1 MKDPGGGRIL
11 PAEGSAFRRVDAWV
25 SAVRAATPEATAILD
40 GDRRVT
46 YAELDREADRLARMI
61 AARGIRPGGAIGVRM
76 RRGWRLYA
84 ALLGVWR
91 HGSAYVPVDVSYP
104 RARQDHIIADS
115 GMRLL
120 VEDGEGEGDV
130 ALRVLAASPAYA
142 PLPPDTAYVLYTS
155 GSTGRPK
162 GVVLRHANVLAFL
175 DGVVRTFR
183 FGSDDVWAQFTS
195 PCFDISV
202 AEIWI
207 PLVTGGRFV
216 VVPEDVA
223 SAPSAFQRLLADRR
237 VSVLSQVPTVFR
249 YLLNAL
255 EEGGTGLPLL
265 RQVLLCGERVEP
277 HTVLRWLK
285 SGIAPAAKVFNLYGP
300 TEATVYA
307 TWQELSEE
315 NLDPARSSTPIG
327 RALPHVTVAVL
338 EGGRSVP
345 AGRAGEIH
353 LGGAGVAWGYLGL
366 PERTARSFLTV
377 DNGTTERWYRT
388 GDLARVE
395 QDGLW
400 FEGRTDTQVKLR
412 GLRIELGEVEALL
425 HAHEDIRE
433 AAAVVT
439 RRAHGDPFLVAC
451 CVPSSASAA
460 ADVPALRA
468 YLAERLPS
476 YMVPSRFVE
485 LPALPL
491 TLNGKLDRKRLEEL
505 VRPET
510 A

>member
-1 MKDPGGGRIL
+1 MP
-11 PAEGSAFRRVDAWV
+11 PAEGAGFRRVDAWV
-25 SAVRAATPEATAILD
+25 SAVRAATPEATALQD

-46 YAELDREADRLARMI
+46 YAELDREADRVARMI
-61 AARGIRPGGAIGVRM
+61 SARGVAPGGAVGVRM

-84 ALLGVWR
+84 ALLGVWK

-115 GMRLL
+115 GMGLL
-120 VEDGEGEGDV
+120 VENGEGEAGF
-130 ALRVLAASPAYA
+130 AMRVLDPRPART

-175 DGVVRTFR
+175 DGVVRTFQ
-183 FGSDDVWAQFTS
+183 FGSDDIWAQFTS

-223 SAPSAFQRLLADRR
+223 SAPTAFQRLLADRR

-255 EEGGTGLPLL
+255 EEEGAALPCL
-265 RQVLLCGERVEP
+265 RRILLCGEPVEP

-285 SGIAPAAKVFNLYGP
+285 SGIAPAARVYNLYGP

-307 TWQELSEE
+307 TWQELAEE
-315 NLDPARSSTPIG
+315 NLDPARSDTPIG
-327 RALPHVTVAVL
+327 RALPHVTVTVL
-338 EGGRSVP
+338 EGGRPAP
-345 AGRAGEIH
+345 AGRTGEIH

-366 PERTARSFLTV
+366 PDRTARSFVTV
-377 DNGTTERWYRT
+377 DSGTTERWYRT

-395 QDGLW
+395 QDRLW

-425 HAHEDIRE
+425 NAHDNIRE
-433 AAAVVT
+433 AAVVMT

-451 CVPSSASAA
+451 CVPSPGSVA

-468 YLAERLPS
+468 YLAERLPP
-476 YMVPSRFVE
+476 YMMPSRFVDV
-485 LPALPL
+485 PALPL
-491 TLNGKLDRKRLEEL
+491 TLNSKLDRKRLEEL
-505 VRPET
+505 VRLEI